1 LQNPSGSLKFKMDR
15 RRLVAKWCIQQNFAG
30 WQDVGEPPTRHRLLV
45 LHEFQA
51 ASNHLIIK
59 GSLKNKIA

>member
-1 LQNPSGSLKFKMDR
+1 MDR